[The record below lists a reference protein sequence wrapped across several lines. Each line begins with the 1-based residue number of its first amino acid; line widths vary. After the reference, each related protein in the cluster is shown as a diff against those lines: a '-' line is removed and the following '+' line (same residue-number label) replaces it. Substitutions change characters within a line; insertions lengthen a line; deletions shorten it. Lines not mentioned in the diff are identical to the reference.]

1 MPALPSAER
10 RLLALL
16 AQAPPTPPTA
26 EDLTL
31 AKLRAKLAQA
41 AFAPAQRLARTLRDT
56 SYYPLAMLEITQ
68 AQQQASQLDAA
79 RRTLR
84 TAQRHIQHFYEGDIK
99 IGYPRAY
106 YLTLVA
112 EAQVQLHDLT
122 SAAATLAS
130 ITPIQEREQAMKRVI
145 LT

>member
-1 MPALPSAER
+1 MSAPTSADR

-31 AKLRAKLAQA
+31 TKLRAKLAQV
-41 AFAPAQRLARTLRDT
+41 AFAPAQRLARTLRNT
-56 SYYPLAMLEITQ
+56 FSYPLAMLEIAQ
-68 AQQQASQLDAA
+68 AQQAASQLDAA

-122 SAAATLAS
+122 SAATTLAS
-130 ITPIQEREQAMKRVI
+130 ITPTQERELAMKRVM